1 MKIITLTDEQF
12 DTLFEYVDNKVTTI
26 VDASVDY
33 QDSQI
38 LEDFEDFIDVHTIL
52 ENTKEEYERKLQ
64 DSTGKTTK
72 GRVVTM
78 NFNVTD
84 IVFDFDDDEANTI
97 CNSDLDTFFIASES
111 VRREVVEEI
120 ILAYGRQMMKMT

>member
-1 MKIITLTDEQF
+1 MKTITLTDEQF

-33 QDSQI
+33 QDSQL

-64 DSTGKTTK
+64 
-72 GRVVTM
+72 
-78 NFNVTD
+78 
-84 IVFDFDDDEANTI
+84 
-97 CNSDLDTFFIASES
+97 IAQAKQPKAEW
-111 VRREVVEEI
+111 
-120 ILAYGRQMMKMT
+120 